1 MKKIGEKS
9 PQKIYGQLKIEFS
22 GGQIVS
28 KLQKTRKI
36 LKKNQKKNFENNWGK
51 FFLGKPQKKSIT
63 KSKTNIHVKIPEKI
77 STVFEN
83 HSKCRI

>member
-1 MKKIGEKS
+1 MRKINIEFSGKKIMKKIGEKS

-36 LKKNQKKNFENNWGK
+36 LKKNQKKNFENNSEK
-51 FFLGKPQKKSIT
+51 IFLGKPQK
-63 KSKTNIHVKIPEKI
+63 NLLQ
-77 STVFEN
+77 N
-83 HSKCRI
+83 L